1 MSKVVEG
8 TKYPFDKEAFDAAL
22 TTSISK
28 RANIYQT
35 AGENICL
42 AREKQGRDYNQY
54 HQVPNKIKVGEKV
67 YLKNQRR
74 MDRKG
79 GKFSFK
85 CFDPFTVHSISNK
98 NICSLIN
105 KDGTQIKI
113 KYNISLLKPYLDSG
127 ETNVTSDEIPSPS
140 AIDKQLQD
148 TEKVDLP
155 SLTDL
160 QIPIEERIDSCSIT
174 NLPNEIIEI
183 ILVDAVKPSKNSIE
197 T

>member
-22 TTSISK
+22 TTAISK
-28 RANIYQT
+28 RANIYQK

-79 GKFSFK
+79 GKFSCK

-98 NICSLIN
+98 NICSL
-105 KDGTQIKI
+105 
-113 KYNISLLKPYLDSG
+113 
-127 ETNVTSDEIPSPS
+127 
-140 AIDKQLQD
+140 
-148 TEKVDLP
+148 
-155 SLTDL
+155 
-160 QIPIEERIDSCSIT
+160 
-174 NLPNEIIEI
+174 
-183 ILVDAVKPSKNSIE
+183 
-197 T
+197 

>member
-1 MSKVVEG
+1 MFLI
-8 TKYPFDKEAFDAAL
+8 KYN
-22 TTSISK
+22 T
-28 RANIYQT
+28 
-35 AGENICL
+35 
-42 AREKQGRDYNQY
+42 
-54 HQVPNKIKVGEKV
+54 
-67 YLKNQRR
+67 
-74 MDRKG
+74 
-79 GKFSFK
+79 
-85 CFDPFTVHSISNK
+85 
-98 NICSLIN
+98 
-105 KDGTQIKI
+105 I
-113 KYNISLLKPYLDSG
+113 KYNISLLKPYLDTG

-160 QIPIEERIDSCSIT
+160 QILIEERIDSCSIT